1 MSIVNTTTPIA
12 DTLCTSLS
20 SLQMRLLLQLLLL
33 LLWRLPL
40 LLIWLQLIRPWVLH
54 VVRQLL
60 RRLCQLWDELR
71 SPGGG
76 WVWYGYVSGR
86 QIQLRF

>member
-1 MSIVNTTTPIA
+1 MSIINTTTSIA
-12 DTLCTSLS
+12 DTLCARLS
-20 SLQMRLLLQLLLL
+20 SLQMRLLLQLLL

-71 SPGGG
+71 SPGGA
-76 WVWYGYVSGR
+76 WVWNGYVSGR